1 MERRRITT
9 LGDGVPFTY
18 AIHFLSRKPD
28 VLRSYVG
35 RDSTRS
41 LVASTTSRTVNLD
54 GETSLPAFPEAVEAH
69 KTMVYSIAWHF
80 LRDRAVAE
88 ELSQDVFLELHRN
101 WSSMQSGQH
110 IVFWLR
116 KVTSRRSIDVMR
128 KRRTRAE
135 TSLEEMAEPTALER
149 VHDSMLSS
157 YLERMVAS
165 LPEKQRIV
173 IVLRYQEGMEPEE
186 IAEVLRMNVNTV
198 KSQIARAL
206 ELLRAKTAHRLKQEG
221 DRNDPV

>member
-1 MERRRITT
+1 
-9 LGDGVPFTY
+9 
-18 AIHFLSRKPD
+18 
-28 VLRSYVG
+28 
-35 RDSTRS
+35 
-41 LVASTTSRTVNLD
+41 
-54 GETSLPAFPEAVEAH
+54 LPAFPEAVEAH
-69 KTMVYSIAWHF
+69 KAMVYSIAWHF

-88 ELSQDVFLELHRN
+88 ELAQDVFLELHRN
-101 WSSMQSGQH
+101 WSSMQSAKH

-128 KRRTRAE
+128 RRKTRGE

-149 VHDSMLSS
+149 VHDAMLSS

-186 IAEVLRMNVNTV
+186 IAVMLEMNVSTV
-198 KSQIARAL
+198 KSQITRAL
-206 ELLRAKTAHRLKQEG
+206 DLLRAKTARRLKQEWE
-221 DRNDPV
+221 RNDAL

>member
-1 MERRRITT
+1 LPT
-9 LGDGVPFTY
+9 F
-18 AIHFLSRKPD
+18 PD
-28 VLRSYVG
+28 
-35 RDSTRS
+35 
-41 LVASTTSRTVNLD
+41 
-54 GETSLPAFPEAVEAH
+54 AVEAH
-69 KTMVYSIAWHF
+69 KAMVFSIAWHF

-88 ELSQDVFLELHRN
+88 ELAQDVFLELHRN
-101 WSSMQSGQH
+101 WSSMQSAKH

-128 KRRTRAE
+128 KRKTRAE
-135 TSLEEMAEPTALER
+135 TSLDEMAEPTALER

-186 IAEVLRMNVNTV
+186 IAEMLEMNVSTV
-198 KSQIARAL
+198 KTQITRAL
-206 ELLRAKTAHRLKQEG
+206 DLLRAKTARRLKQDGEA
-221 DRNDPV
+221 NDAL

>member
-1 MERRRITT
+1 VGPSSCTI
-9 LGDGVPFTY
+9 L
-18 AIHFLSRKPD
+18 FLSRKRD
-28 VLRSYVG
+28 VFRNYV
-35 RDSTRS
+35 RKDSTRS
-41 LVASTTSRTVNLD
+41 LVASTTSRVATVD
-54 GETSLPAFPEAVEAH
+54 GEIRLPAFPDAVEAH
-69 KTMVYSIAWHF
+69 KAMVYSIAWHF

-88 ELSQDVFLELHRN
+88 ELAQDVFLELHRN
-101 WSSMQSGQH
+101 WSSMQSAQH

-135 TSLEEMAEPTALER
+135 TSLEEMAEPTTLER

-165 LPEKQRIV
+165 LPEKQRIT
-173 IVLRYQEGMEPEE
+173 IVLRYQEGMELEE
-186 IAEVLRMNVNTV
+186 IAAVLRMNVNTV